1 MLKSFIIS
9 FCSVLTI
16 IFCLSSKNS
25 SCAEVSNTSKE
36 EAVVQEPWQISPSCN
51 QVNAISD
58 IMFGEGENQSLSAKK
73 DLGYFLI
80 SEASKS
86 GRTLCQEL
94 NYRMPGGDLKYSS
107 MHKNLN
113 KLKEARASS
122 YKIIKEQA
130 KNFWKEDKDNYR
142 KMSKYNHYITLSLA
156 KNRPP
161 SWFKYYIRSYYISGD
176 HVFADLDF
184 RNKHQT
190 RKSGK
195 YLPNYNRLI
204 KDINALKKA

>member
-9 FCSVLTI
+9 FCSSLVILFSFSPSNI
-16 IFCLSSKNS
+16 SS
-25 SCAEVSNTSKE
+25 ASNFQKIENEAKE
-36 EAVVQEPWQISPSCN
+36 QEPWQISPSCN

-130 KNFWKEDKDNYR
+130 ENFWKEDKDNYR

>member
-25 SCAEVSNTSKE
+25 SCAEVSNTSK

-113 KLKEARASS
+113 KLKEDRASS

-130 KNFWKEDKDNYR
+130 ENFWREDKDNYR

-195 YLPNYNRLI
+195 YLPNYNRLV

>member
-16 IFCLSSKNS
+16 IFSLSCTNS
-25 SCAEVSNTSKE
+25 SSAEVSNISKE
-36 EAVVQEPWQISPSCN
+36 EAVVQKPWQISPSCN

-130 KNFWKEDKDNYR
+130 ENFWREDKDNYR

>member
-16 IFCLSSKNS
+16 ILSLSSTNS
-25 SCAEVSNTSKE
+25 SSAEVSNISKE

-130 KNFWKEDKDNYR
+130 ENFWKEDKDNYR

>member
-16 IFCLSSKNS
+16 IFSLSSNNS
-25 SCAEVSNTSKE
+25 SSAGVSNTSSE

-113 KLKEARASS
+113 KLKEDRASS
-122 YKIIKEQA
+122 YKMIREQA
-130 KNFWKEDKDNYR
+130 ENFWKEDKDNYR

-184 RNKHQT
+184 RNKHQA

>member
-16 IFCLSSKNS
+16 IFCLSSTNS
-25 SCAEVSNTSKE
+25 SSAEVSNISKE

-130 KNFWKEDKDNYR
+130 ENFWREDKDNYR

>member
-16 IFCLSSKNS
+16 IFSLSSNNS
-25 SCAEVSNTSKE
+25 SSAGVSNTSSE

-113 KLKEARASS
+113 KLKEDRSSS
-122 YKIIKEQA
+122 YKIIREQA
-130 KNFWKEDKDNYR
+130 ENFWKEDKNNYR

-184 RNKHQT
+184 RNKHQA

>member
-1 MLKSFIIS
+1 MLS
-9 FCSVLTI
+9 
-16 IFCLSSKNS
+16 LSSSNS
-25 SCAEVSNTSKE
+25 SCAEVSNTSK

-122 YKIIKEQA
+122 YKIIREQA
-130 KNFWKEDKDNYR
+130 ENFWKEDKDNYR

-190 RKSGK
+190 KKSGK

>member
-16 IFCLSSKNS
+16 IFSLSSNNS
-25 SCAEVSNTSKE
+25 SSAGVSNTSSK

-113 KLKEARASS
+113 KLKEDRASS
-122 YKIIKEQA
+122 YKIIREQA
-130 KNFWKEDKDNYR
+130 ENFWKEDKDNYR

-184 RNKHQT
+184 RNKHQA

>member
-16 IFCLSSKNS
+16 IFSLSSNNS
-25 SCAEVSNTSKE
+25 SSAGVSNTSSE

-113 KLKEARASS
+113 KLKEDRASS
-122 YKIIKEQA
+122 YKIIREQA
-130 KNFWKEDKDNYR
+130 ENFWKEDRDNYR

-156 KNRPP
+156 KNHPP

-184 RNKHQT
+184 RNKHQA

>member
-80 SEASKS
+80 SEASKF

-130 KNFWKEDKDNYR
+130 ENFWREDKDNYR
-142 KMSKYNHYITLSLA
+142 KMSRYNHYITLSLA

>member
-16 IFCLSSKNS
+16 IFSLSSNNS
-25 SCAEVSNTSKE
+25 SSAGVSNTSSE

-113 KLKEARASS
+113 KLKEDRASS

-130 KNFWKEDKDNYR
+130 ENFWKEDKDNYR

>member
-36 EAVVQEPWQISPSCN
+36 EAVVQEPWQISHSCN

-130 KNFWKEDKDNYR
+130 ENFWKEDKDNYR

>member
-16 IFCLSSKNS
+16 IFSLSSNNS
-25 SCAEVSNTSKE
+25 SSAGVSNTSSE

-113 KLKEARASS
+113 KLKEDRASS
-122 YKIIKEQA
+122 YKIIREQA
-130 KNFWKEDKDNYR
+130 ENFWKEDKNNYR

-184 RNKHQT
+184 RNKHQA

>member
-16 IFCLSSKNS
+16 IFCLSPKNS

-130 KNFWKEDKDNYR
+130 ENFWREDKDNYR

>member
-25 SCAEVSNTSKE
+25 SCAEVSNISKE
-36 EAVVQEPWQISPSCN
+36 EAVVQKPWQISPSCN

-130 KNFWKEDKDNYR
+130 ENFWKEDKDNYR

>member
-1 MLKSFIIS
+1 MLS
-9 FCSVLTI
+9 
-16 IFCLSSKNS
+16 LSSSNS
-25 SCAEVSNTSKE
+25 SCAEVSNISKE

-130 KNFWKEDKDNYR
+130 ENFWKEDKDNYR

>member
-16 IFCLSSKNS
+16 IFSLSSNNS
-25 SCAEVSNTSKE
+25 SSAGVSNTSSE

-113 KLKEARASS
+113 KLKEDRASS
-122 YKIIKEQA
+122 YKIIREQA
-130 KNFWKEDKDNYR
+130 ENFWKEDKNNYR

>member
-16 IFCLSSKNS
+16 IFSLSSNNS
-25 SCAEVSNTSKE
+25 SSAGVSNTSSK

-51 QVNAISD
+51 QINAISD

-113 KLKEARASS
+113 KLKEDRASS
-122 YKIIKEQA
+122 YKIIREQA
-130 KNFWKEDKDNYR
+130 ENFWKEDKDNYR

-184 RNKHQT
+184 RNKHQA

>member
-36 EAVVQEPWQISPSCN
+36 EAVVQEPWQISHSCN

-130 KNFWKEDKDNYR
+130 ENFWREDKDNYR

>member
-16 IFCLSSKNS
+16 IFSLSSTNS
-25 SCAEVSNTSKE
+25 SSAEVSNISKE

-113 KLKEARASS
+113 KLKEDRASS

-130 KNFWKEDKDNYR
+130 ENFWREDKDNYR

>member
-16 IFCLSSKNS
+16 IFSLSSNNS
-25 SCAEVSNTSKE
+25 SSAGVSNTSSE

-122 YKIIKEQA
+122 YKIIREQA
-130 KNFWKEDKDNYR
+130 ENFWKEDKDNYR

-184 RNKHQT
+184 RNKHQA

>member
-16 IFCLSSKNS
+16 IFSLSSNNS
-25 SCAEVSNTSKE
+25 SSAGVSNTSSE

-113 KLKEARASS
+113 KLKEDRASS
-122 YKIIKEQA
+122 YKIIREQA
-130 KNFWKEDKDNYR
+130 ENFWKEDKDNYR

-184 RNKHQT
+184 RNKHRA

>member
-25 SCAEVSNTSKE
+25 SCAEVSNISKE
-36 EAVVQEPWQISPSCN
+36 EAVVQEPWQISPFCN

-130 KNFWKEDKDNYR
+130 ENFWKEDKDNYR

>member
-16 IFCLSSKNS
+16 ILSLSSNNS
-25 SCAEVSNTSKE
+25 SSAGVSNTSSE

-113 KLKEARASS
+113 KLKEDRASS
-122 YKIIKEQA
+122 YKIIREQA
-130 KNFWKEDKDNYR
+130 ENFWKEDKDNYR

-184 RNKHQT
+184 RNKHQA

>member
-16 IFCLSSKNS
+16 IFSLSSNNS
-25 SCAEVSNTSKE
+25 SSAGVSNTSSE

-113 KLKEARASS
+113 KLKEDRASS
-122 YKIIKEQA
+122 YKIIREQA
-130 KNFWKEDKDNYR
+130 ENFWKEDRDNYR

-184 RNKHQT
+184 RNKHQA

>member
-1 MLKSFIIS
+1 MLS
-9 FCSVLTI
+9 
-16 IFCLSSKNS
+16 LSSSNS

-36 EAVVQEPWQISPSCN
+36 EAVVQEPWQISSSCN

-113 KLKEARASS
+113 KLKEDRASS

-130 KNFWKEDKDNYR
+130 ENFWREDKDNYR

>member
-16 IFCLSSKNS
+16 IFSLSSNNS
-25 SCAEVSNTSKE
+25 SSAGVSNTSSE

-113 KLKEARASS
+113 KLKEDRASS

-130 KNFWKEDKDNYR
+130 ENFWKEDKNNYR

-184 RNKHQT
+184 RNKHQA

>member
-16 IFCLSSKNS
+16 IFSLSSNNS
-25 SCAEVSNTSKE
+25 SSAGVSNTLSK

-113 KLKEARASS
+113 KLKEDRASS
-122 YKIIKEQA
+122 YKIIREQA
-130 KNFWKEDKDNYR
+130 ENFWKEDKDNYR

-184 RNKHQT
+184 RNKHQA

>member
-1 MLKSFIIS
+1 MLS
-9 FCSVLTI
+9 
-16 IFCLSSKNS
+16 LSSSNS
-25 SCAEVSNTSKE
+25 SCAEVSNTSK

-113 KLKEARASS
+113 KLKEDRASS
-122 YKIIKEQA
+122 YKIIREQA
-130 KNFWKEDKDNYR
+130 ENFWKEDKDNYR

-184 RNKHQT
+184 RNRHQT

>member
-16 IFCLSSKNS
+16 IFSLSSNNS
-25 SCAEVSNTSKE
+25 SSAGVSNTLSE

-113 KLKEARASS
+113 KLKEDRASS
-122 YKIIKEQA
+122 YKIIREQA
-130 KNFWKEDKDNYR
+130 ENFWKEDKDNYR

-184 RNKHQT
+184 RNKHQA

>member
-25 SCAEVSNTSKE
+25 SCAEVSNISKE

-58 IMFGEGENQSLSAKK
+58 IMFGEGENQSLSAKN

-130 KNFWKEDKDNYR
+130 ENFWREDKDNYR

-184 RNKHQT
+184 RNKHQA

>member
-16 IFCLSSKNS
+16 IFSLSYTNS
-25 SCAEVSNTSKE
+25 SSAEVSNISKE

-130 KNFWKEDKDNYR
+130 ENFWREDKDNYR

>member
-25 SCAEVSNTSKE
+25 SCAEVSNISKE
-36 EAVVQEPWQISPSCN
+36 EAVVQEPWQISHSCN

-130 KNFWKEDKDNYR
+130 ENFWKEDKDNYR

>member
-9 FCSVLTI
+9 FCSVLII
-16 IFCLSSKNS
+16 IFYLSSKNS

-130 KNFWKEDKDNYR
+130 ENFWKEDKDNYR

>member
-1 MLKSFIIS
+1 MLS
-9 FCSVLTI
+9 
-16 IFCLSSKNS
+16 LSSSNS
-25 SCAEVSNTSKE
+25 SCAEVSNTSK

-122 YKIIKEQA
+122 YKIIREQA
-130 KNFWKEDKDNYR
+130 ENFWKEDKDNYR

>member
-16 IFCLSSKNS
+16 IFSLSSNNS
-25 SCAEVSNTSKE
+25 SSAGVSNTSSE

-113 KLKEARASS
+113 KLKEDRAGS
-122 YKIIKEQA
+122 YKIIREQA
-130 KNFWKEDKDNYR
+130 ENFWKEDKNNYR

-184 RNKHQT
+184 RNKHQA

>member
-16 IFCLSSKNS
+16 IFSLSSNNS
-25 SCAEVSNTSKE
+25 SSAGVSNTSSE

-130 KNFWKEDKDNYR
+130 ENFWREDKDNYR

-184 RNKHQT
+184 RNKHQA

>member
-25 SCAEVSNTSKE
+25 SCAEVSNTSK

-130 KNFWKEDKDNYR
+130 ENFWREDKDNYR